1 MPQYSPRET
10 PDDSTL
16 GRNMNRVGSHSARE
30 NVFREDI
37 NALRALAVIAVVG
50 FHLHLPGFDGGFTG
64 VDSFLV
70 ITGYLMGLKVVRSLG
85 ANRFSLV
92 AFWTA
97 RMRRIYP
104 ALAVVVILTIVVGW
118 FLMLP
123 VQFFKH
129 LLQSLSALAFVS
141 NFAFSFDSGYF
152 SAPAQTKALLHTWSL
167 SVEWQFYFWM
177 PIIAMLTWRRWQ
189 SVNAL
194 FGVFL
199 SAAALSL
206 AWCLWESHTNA
217 TAQPFFS
224 LRTRAWEPLVGGI
237 IAITEV
243 KYRPEWTR
251 HSFAYAGW
259 LLLLTCTIASMPEN
273 GWPSEYTILPVIGA
287 TLVIVSRNEFPL
299 LRNVFVQRIGDWSY
313 SIYLWHW
320 PIWVLVLGWCE
331 LHGTEVSHETKA
343 MVIVSSLAMGAA
355 SYSFIEQPFRANS
368 AFWTTAPLLKLSMA
382 ISTVLTVLTI
392 AGYRD
397 NGFPWRFPDYIQAA
411 EAARRIDTPRGE
423 CFRNKNSTKPS
434 AEPYCSFGDLDQR
447 PSLVLW
453 GDSFANQFLEPL
465 SVSATTHHL
474 HGLIATQSACRVYL
488 EHPPSPC
495 ANFIQETLQF
505 ILSPHGPSIVVID
518 SSWGRGDDAAVVV
531 DRLLDAGKTVILIK
545 PLLNIGFDLPRRW
558 IENQVRRGGP
568 IPNWNVEATPSL
580 LSSNTRI
587 AMEKYIVAKHAADPH
602 FITID
607 PQTKICANGSCTL
620 VKDGHAN
627 FRDTAHIASET
638 AMQYLPLFDEALD
651 KLSLQRVSPP
661 QFQRVM
667 PSLP

>member
-1 MPQYSPRET
+1 
-10 PDDSTL
+10 
-16 GRNMNRVGSHSARE
+16 MNPAPHQNADQTYLARKDI
-30 NVFREDI
+30 FRKDI
-37 NALRALAVIAVVG
+37 NALRALAVTSVVG
-50 FHLHLPGFDGGFTG
+50 FHLHLSGFGGGFVG

-70 ITGYLMGLKVVRSLG
+70 ITGYLMGLKVVRGLIVD
-85 ANRFSLV
+85 RFSLA

-104 ALAVVVILTIVVGW
+104 ALAVVVILTIIAGW

-141 NFAFSFDSGYF
+141 NFAFGFDSGYF

-177 PIIAMLTWRRWQ
+177 PLIAILAWRRWR
-189 SVNAL
+189 SIDIL

-199 SAAALSL
+199 SATILSL
-206 AWCLWESHTNA
+206 AWCLWESHANA

-224 LRTRAWEPLVGGI
+224 LRTRAWEPLVGGL
-237 IAITEV
+237 IAIAEI
-243 KYRPEWTR
+243 KYGSRWARPLTL
-251 HSFAYAGW
+251 AYAGW
-259 LLLLTCTIASMPEN
+259 LLLLACIMVSMPEN
-273 GWPSEYTILPVIGA
+273 GWPNEYTILPVIGTA
-287 TLVIVSRNEFPL
+287 LVIVSRNEFLL
-299 LRNVFVQRIGDWSY
+299 LRNLGTQRIGDWSY

-320 PIWVLVLGWCE
+320 PIWVLVLGWYA
-331 LHGTEVSHETKA
+331 LHGAEVGYGTKA
-343 MVIVSSLAMGAA
+343 AVIVSSVAIGAT
-355 SYSFIEQPFRANS
+355 SYSFIEQPFRAS
-368 AFWTTAPLLKLSMA
+368 SFWTTTPLLKLS
-382 ISTVLTVLTI
+382 TVIFSVLAVLTI
-392 AGYRD
+392 AGYWD

-434 AEPYCSFGDLDQR
+434 PETYCSFGDLSQG
-447 PSLVLW
+447 PSLILW

-465 SVSATTHHL
+465 SASATTHHL

-488 EHPPSPC
+488 GHPPSAC

-505 ILSPHGPSIVVID
+505 ILDPKGPSIVVID
-518 SSWGRGDDAAVVV
+518 SSWGRGDDAAAVI
-531 DRLLDAGKTVILIK
+531 DRLLDAEKTVILIK

-558 IENQVRRGGP
+558 IENQIRHGGP
-568 IPNWNVEATPSL
+568 ILNWSLKETPSL
-580 LSSNTRI
+580 LLGATRAI
-587 AMEKYIVAKHAADPH
+587 MEKSIVAKHTTNPH

-607 PQTKICANGSCTL
+607 PQTQICTNGSCIL
-620 VKDGHAN
+620 VRDGKPN

-651 KLSLQRVSPP
+651 KLSLQQDRFFHVP
-661 QFQRVM
+661 R
-667 PSLP
+667 